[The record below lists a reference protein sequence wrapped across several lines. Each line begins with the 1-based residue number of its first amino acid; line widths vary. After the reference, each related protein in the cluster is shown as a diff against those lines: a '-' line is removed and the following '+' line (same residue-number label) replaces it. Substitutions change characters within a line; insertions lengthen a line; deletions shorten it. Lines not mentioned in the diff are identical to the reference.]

1 MMSKYQ
7 LKKIIKMKYLA
18 FADKLTLQG
27 LALRQSEFKKVFLI
41 ENRRGLVATSLMWS
55 VVSMGGFDV
64 TS

>member
-7 LKKIIKMKYLA
+7 HKKIIQMKYLA

-41 ENRRGLVATSLMWS
+41 ENRRGLVASSLMW
-55 VVSMGGFDV
+55 FFQ
-64 TS
+64 